1 MLSLKDIQTA
11 FLAVGLA
18 LVFSSCDPDDDNTC
32 CDPTNPE
39 CTNYDPCYG
48 KIETTAFFT
57 ISQALSN
64 FGENAS
70 VFIEDDVVT
79 GGTLKFSAIPQE
91 GATYTWILGIDT
103 TIGGSEITTT
113 LGNLPNG
120 SYPNTLIVTK
130 TPDTL
135 CFPLDDGH
143 ATHARSFNKILG
155 CEAAIW
161 GRYRGVFSSQPN
173 DSTEIEFAL
182 SSNHLEIQPLP
193 CPSSNIQGIFFVNA
207 NMIGDTLMMNIDGSA
222 NSILSFAAYGSIDK
236 PEGKATIDSSSNL
249 VLAEY
254 TIWDTSYT
262 FTGRKL

>member
-1 MLSLKDIQTA
+1 MKNYFFYSV
-11 FLAVGLA
+11 FLLFVAVTG
-18 LVFSSCDPDDDNTC
+18 CKNDDDNEC

-39 CTNYDPCYG
+39 CANYDECFG
-48 KIETTAFFT
+48 KLETTAFFT

-64 FGENAS
+64 FGDNNS
-70 VFIEDDVVT
+70 VFIEDDVIT

-103 TIGGSEITTT
+103 TIGGSEITTNIGT
-113 LGNLPNG
+113 LQNG

-135 CFPLDDGH
+135 CFPFDDGQ
-143 ATHARSFNKILG
+143 ATYVRSFNKILG

-182 SSNHLEIQPLP
+182 SSNHLVLDPLP
-193 CPSSNIQGIFFVNA
+193 CPSNNIQGIFFVNA
-207 NMIGDTLMMNIDGSA
+207 NMLGDTIMMDLDGA
-222 NSILSFAAYGSIDK
+222 VNSILSFRAYGSLDL
-236 PEGKATIDSSSNL
+236 PEGTATLDINSNI
-249 VLAEY
+249 VEAEY
-254 TIWDTSYT
+254 TIDDTNYF